1 MWEIDSKHL
10 QKDEII
16 EYTTRPSMLSCIF
29 SYIWVSLMA
38 IISIM
43 VIVIGM
49 ISSNNFEEAK
59 SGVLGFLIF
68 VLLALPSIIVILKRL
83 STRYA
88 ISSRGL
94 IKRTGIITNNIKTVP
109 YTHITS
115 TEIKETILG
124 KIFKYAELLIET
136 SGSGHRMEFRWPFID
151 MAHTV
156 KPMVDKHIGG

>member
-38 IISIM
+38 IISII
-43 VIVIGM
+43 VIVTSM
-49 ISSNNFEEAK
+49 IFANNVEDAK
-59 SGVLGFLIF
+59 SGLIPGLLVL
-68 VLLALPSIIVILKRL
+68 VLALPSIIVILKRL

-124 KIFKYAELLIET
+124 KIFKYADLLIET
-136 SGSGHRMEFRWPFID
+136 SGSGQPMEFHWPFID